1 MLLAALAAPMSTEQ
15 ECLGCG
21 VDFDTDDGVCPECGW
36 DPADFAERGRY
47 GLAKSGHGE
56 PSDDGDDGDDADRSG
71 SVGPPPGPGGL
82 I

>member
-1 MLLAALAAPMSTEQ
+1 MGAEQ

-56 PSDDGDDGDDADRSG
+56 PEDEGDGGRSG
-71 SVGPPPGPGGL
+71 AGGPPPGPGGL
-82 I
+82 L